1 VRVDFDF
8 KRSKDEGAT
17 CVHYE
22 NVEFPVVPRV
32 DEDICFSEGERE
44 VYGTIANIFWSSSG
58 EEWTPIITVIVY
70 HVAGPDAD
78 KYWDED
84 DSEGEREEG

>member
-1 VRVDFDF
+1 MRVDFDF

-44 VYGTIANIFWSSSG
+44 
-58 EEWTPIITVIVY
+58 
-70 HVAGPDAD
+70 
-78 KYWDED
+78 
-84 DSEGEREEG
+84 EG